1 MEPPVLPNTYGPATT
16 TTSVPTAAAPAGG
29 VGDDHWHWW
38 KNNAARAQKEM
49 LQKDLKRLEN
59 PMSLGLT
66 DPQKKQMIA
75 DATSAANAQQQAQ
88 VSQLGQQALA
98 GTGVQ
103 SGALRQA
110 QADVAAHATD
120 AAVGASANVEDL
132 NARLIQQEADRIRGA
147 LDAQR
152 EKASENA
159 QFWAKL
165 GIDGFTSI
173 LATIL
178 APEGPTGEAT
188 GGGV

>member
-1 MEPPVLPNTYGPATT
+1 MAPPVLPNTYGPDLTAPA
-16 TTSVPTAAAPAGG
+16 PTAAPAAGG
-29 VGDDHWHWW
+29 VGSDHWHWW

-103 SGALRQA
+103 SGAIRQA
-110 QADVAAHATD
+110 ATDVASHASD

-152 EKASENA
+152 EKARENA

-173 LATIL
+173 LGTIL
-178 APEGPTGEAT
+178 GGEGPTGEAS